1 MLGSPN
7 TVHGITVPE
16 NRIPYVVQRVVV
28 ESFIIALLQTDLRSP
43 NSWSQPAFFTLVSKW
58 EALNAMFWW
67 QANTELYAPSNFHRV
82 TQYIKEEF
90 QIEID
95 AILNTFEEK
104 MILFQATIKAKV
116 TQVLT
121 SYDQGWYLDLN
132 FISIEEGV
140 NATNDSRTSAD
151 HLLTIIKK
159 MYALQKTSS
168 GSNTL
173 NDLPQDVTLSILRKI
188 WAHYPNLLT
197 IFWEEDFGKTFGGEL
212 SSQCIELFRARKTE
226 MKTAFKNLIQT
237 GICSPEIFCFLSRTV
252 KLENLE
258 FKELD
263 SILKHS
269 ALFLSILHYAGESTL
284 LWFIKEQY
292 ALLIG
297 KFMND
302 GAYRMNG
309 QEYDGGNEAH
319 YRFADK
325 VFSSNINLTQLHPEF
340 LNFFGKALWIN
351 NALFYISQK
360 DDATI
365 YWLYNNTALISKEII
380 SLNFWRV
387 EVQPNEFNP
396 ELIEKIA
403 EAVRRQAK

>member
-1 MLGSPN
+1 MLGSSN
-7 TVHGITVPE
+7 TRRGMIVPE
-16 NRIPYVVQRVVV
+16 NRIPYLVQRVVV
-28 ESFIIALLQTDLRSP
+28 ESFITALLQTDLSSP
-43 NSWSQPAFFTLVSKW
+43 NSWSQPAFFKLFSKW

-67 QANTELYAPSNFHRV
+67 QANTELYAPSNFSRV
-82 TQYIKEEF
+82 TTFIKEGF
-90 QIEID
+90 QVEISD
-95 AILNTFEEK
+95 IVHSFENK
-104 MILFQATIKAKV
+104 MQLFQGFIRTKV
-116 TQVLT
+116 IQAITA
-121 SYDQGWYLDLN
+121 YDEGQSLDLN
-132 FISIEEGV
+132 YVSIEEGI

-212 SSQCIELFRARKTE
+212 SSQCIEFFRTRKAE
-226 MKTAFKNLIQT
+226 MKTAFENLIQT
-237 GICSPEIFCFLSRTV
+237 GKSSPQIFNFLAKTIELK
-252 KLENLE
+252 KLSFGELE
-258 FKELD
+258 KL
-263 SILKHS
+263 IHHS
-269 ALFLSILHYAGESTL
+269 GLFLSVLHFSDDTTL

-297 KFMND
+297 KFMSD
-302 GAYRMNG
+302 GAYMING

-319 YRFADK
+319 YRFADQ

-351 NALFYISQK
+351 NVLFYISKK
-360 DDATI
+360 DDSTI
-365 YWLYNNTALISKEII
+365 YWLYTNTTLIPKEVIF
-380 SLNFWRV
+380 LNFWLV
-387 EVQPNEFNP
+387 EVHPSEFNP

-403 EAVRRQAK
+403 EAVRKQTK